1 MDQLTG
7 MHVFVRVAELNSFSK
22 AAEDLEIAQ
31 STVTKTVA
39 WLENRLGTRLINRN
53 TRGLTLNEA
62 GKLYYE
68 TCRAILR
75 QIEEAEG
82 LVRRHDAEL
91 DGTLRIST
99 SVAFGEAVLG
109 PMLLPF
115 IAANPRLKVDLT
127 CEDAYVDLI
136 ARGIDVALRMG
147 RLTDSSLGG
156 RYLGANPWVMV
167 AAPGYLAR
175 AKPLTTPD
183 DLTGHDCIVYSS
195 VQGDAV
201 WQMRSTDGRTHAASV
216 RGCLRSNNLP
226 TLLSATRSGLGVA
239 ILPRYVAQR
248 SLQTGDLTECLPGYV
263 LPDQELYAVFP
274 SPKLV
279 PRKVT
284 ALIRHL
290 APRLRG
296 AWWQDRDSNT
306 HIFQNGINQIEPT
319 LFIERSE

>member
-7 MHVFVRVAELNSFSK
+7 MRVFVRVAELNSFSR

-115 IAANPRLKVDLT
+115 IAANRGCGSISPARTLT
-127 CEDAYVDLI
+127 SI
-136 ARGIDVALRMG
+136 SLR
-147 RLTDSSLGG
+147 
-156 RYLGANPWVMV
+156 
-167 AAPGYLAR
+167 
-175 AKPLTTPD
+175 
-183 DLTGHDCIVYSS
+183 
-195 VQGDAV
+195 
-201 WQMRSTDGRTHAASV
+201 AASTW
-216 RGCLRSNNLP
+216 RCAWAASPTRRSAGAISAP
-226 TLLSATRSGLGVA
+226 T
-239 ILPRYVAQR
+239 
-248 SLQTGDLTECLPGYV
+248 PG
-263 LPDQELYAVFP
+263 
-274 SPKLV
+274 
-279 PRKVT
+279 
-284 ALIRHL
+284 
-290 APRLRG
+290 
-296 AWWQDRDSNT
+296 
-306 HIFQNGINQIEPT
+306 
-319 LFIERSE
+319 

>member
-1 MDQLTG
+1 MDTLTA
-7 MHVFVRVAELNSFSK
+7 MRVFVRVAELTSFSK
-22 AAEDLEIAQ
+22 AADDLEIAQ

-39 WLENRLGTRLINRN
+39 ALENRLGTRLINRN
-53 TRGLTLNEA
+53 TRGIGLNEA
-62 GKLYYE
+62 GRLYYE

-99 SVAFGEAVLG
+99 SVAFGEAVIG

-115 IAANPRLKVDLT
+115 IEANPRLKVDLT

-175 AKPLTTPD
+175 RGSPAVPD
-183 DLTGHDCIVYSS
+183 DLGGHDGIVYSS

-201 WQMRSTDGRTHAASV
+201 WQMRGADGRTHAVSV

-226 TLLSATRSGLGVA
+226 TLLSAVRAGFGIA
-239 ILPRYVAQR
+239 ILPRYVAEAALR
-248 SLQTGDLTECLPGYV
+248 DGAVVECLPGYV

-290 APRLRG
+290 APRLRD
-296 AWWQDRDSNT
+296 AWWQTQPDHLFR
-306 HIFQNGINQIEPT
+306 IGINQIDPAASP
-319 LFIERSE
+319 IVIN